1 MLCAYGK
8 YIDNVMLLKAE
19 NDNYEGKH
27 FFQTNQYE
35 PCAY

>member
-19 NDNYEGKH
+19 NDNEGKQ
-27 FFQTNQYE
+27 FFQKTV
-35 PCAY
+35 

>member
-19 NDNYEGKH
+19 NDNYEGKQ
-27 FFQTNQYE
+27 FFQKTV
-35 PCAY
+35 